1 MSCFLESSRK
11 ETPSHSAA
19 LRSDELCSS
28 PHLSLL
34 HPLSSGGCPGGG
46 WGPPAGLIGSQLCGE
61 STGRF

>member
-28 PHLSLL
+28 PRLSLL

-46 WGPPAGLIGSQLCGE
+46 WGLPLG
-61 STGRF
+61 